1 MMSSLRAEMES
12 SFDEFKRNS
21 EVEKQGMEEK
31 LHETLMQW
39 EALQSRKADMEA
51 KVGFLGVALSAS
63 IAGINELESVVDEMK
78 MEMLAA
84 RKEENQRIE
93 QVLEIGYTREIGQLA
108 RYADRGD
115 AILYQATC
123 GEFRTRKKG
132 GSDVK

>member
-1 MMSSLRAEMES
+1 
-12 SFDEFKRNS
+12 
-21 EVEKQGMEEK
+21 MEEK

-84 RKEENQRIE
+84 RKEEN
-93 QVLEIGYTREIGQLA
+93 
-108 RYADRGD
+108 
-115 AILYQATC
+115 
-123 GEFRTRKKG
+123 
-132 GSDVK
+132 